1 MNKENEKKI
10 HDMLYDKSNEEVLKE
25 IDNIEDSEFLY
36 VYAFNYNWN
45 NGFDIPAKIISKK
58 SCDLSTALM
67 IFYKADGIRYLME
80 KNNGEKNSD
89 YWLKFIKSL
98 YEEIISHKF
107 QQTMIQF
114 EPPLSKVQLYKLK
127 KILNIN
133 ENIFIQKFGVQDLD
147 IFL

>member
-1 MNKENEKKI
+1 MKKKI
-10 HDMLYDKSNEEVLKE
+10 QDMLYDKINEEVLKE
-25 IDNIEDSEFLY
+25 IDNIEDSELLY
-36 VYAFNYNWN
+36 VYAFNYNWH

-58 SCDLSTALM
+58 CCDLSTALM

-80 KNNGEKNSD
+80 KNNSDENSD
-89 YWLKFIKSL
+89 CWLKFIKSL

-107 QQTMIQF
+107 QKTRIKF

-133 ENIFIQKFGVQDLD
+133 ENIFIQRLGVQDLD
-147 IFL
+147 IVL

>member
-1 MNKENEKKI
+1 MKKKI
-10 HDMLYDKSNEEVLKE
+10 QDMLYDKSNEEVLKE
-25 IDNIEDSEFLY
+25 IDNIEDSELLY
-36 VYAFNYNWN
+36 VYAFNYNWD

-58 SCDLSTALM
+58 CCDLSTALM

-80 KNNGEKNSD
+80 KNNSDENSD
-89 YWLKFIKSL
+89 CWLKFIKSL

-107 QQTMIQF
+107 RKTRIKF

-133 ENIFIQKFGVQDLD
+133 ENIFIQRLGVQDLD
-147 IFL
+147 IVL

>member
-1 MNKENEKKI
+1 
-10 HDMLYDKSNEEVLKE
+10 
-25 IDNIEDSEFLY
+25 
-36 VYAFNYNWN
+36 
-45 NGFDIPAKIISKK
+45 
-58 SCDLSTALM
+58 M

-107 QQTMIQF
+107 QQTMIKF